1 MGGARHRS
9 RKLAG
14 RLGGVAAATLKRNVE
29 VALGREEGR
38 RRMLEQSDELR
49 ANAGTGSLGSP
60 PGVPTLFL
68 PVLFASPQALR

>member
-14 RLGGVAAATLKRNVE
+14 RLGGAAAATLKRNVE

-38 RRMLEQSDELR
+38 LRILEEPDGRR

-60 PGVPTLFL
+60 QGVSTLFL